1 MVKKRENYINPRDS
15 IYLLLFGMGEM
26 TSTKNS
32 IVDPSTVV
40 IQRLPLPTFLHF
52 TTLWLLLYNPF

>member
-52 TTLWLLLYNPF
+52 TTL